1 MLLNRKAQS
10 TLEYAVL
17 IAIVVAAFL
26 AMQIY
31 MKRGVQGKLRSAAD
45 QIGDQFDAH
54 KTGSTYTTK
63 KTGTTVEEVTQGVA
77 SSYTGTAGKGAAEV
91 TKRSGSETVGAW
103 SD

>member
-1 MLLNRKAQS
+1 MLLERKAQS

-17 IAIVVAAFL
+17 ISIVVAAFL

-54 KTGSTYTTK
+54 KTSSTYTTQ
-63 KTGTTVEEVTQGVA
+63 KTGTTVEEVTQGVTA
-77 SSYTGTAGKGAAEV
+77 SYTGTAGKGEAEV
-91 TKRSGSETVGAW
+91 TKKIGSEHVGSW
-103 SD
+103 NE

>member
-17 IAIVVAAFL
+17 IAIIVAAFL
-26 AMQIY
+26 TMQIY

-54 KTGSTYTTK
+54 KTNSTYTTK
-63 KTGTTVEEVTQGVA
+63 RTGTTVEEVTAGVT
-77 SSYTGTAGKGAAEV
+77 SSYAGADNKGTAEV
-91 TKRSGSETVGAW
+91 TKKTGTETVGAW
-103 SD
+103 